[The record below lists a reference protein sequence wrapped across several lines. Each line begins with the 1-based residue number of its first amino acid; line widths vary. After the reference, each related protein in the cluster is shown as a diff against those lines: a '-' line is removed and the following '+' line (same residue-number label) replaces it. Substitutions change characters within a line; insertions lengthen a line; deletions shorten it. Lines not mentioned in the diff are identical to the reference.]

1 MTSVWVT
8 VGKRVTNPRQGD
20 HPKNWPATDPRTGG
34 HQPKDWTGS
43 RYFFNLSLDGGGCV
57 VAVSLGADLTYFVL
71 EVVVRS
77 AHCGAP
83 RVVGGTWYWIP

>member
-1 MTSVWVT
+1 MTSVRVT
-8 VGKRVTNPRQGD
+8 VGKRVTPARRPPKELAGD
-20 HPKNWPATDPRTGG
+20 RPKNRRAPTQRLDR
-34 HQPKDWTGS
+34 QPF
-43 RYFFNLSLDGGGCV
+43 FFNLSLDGGGCV

-83 RVVGGTWYWIP
+83 RVVGGTWYWIQ